1 MTAISHNLTCT
12 TPGHP
17 GQWLGILLLAVASL
31 GVPAESR
38 AQEEDRAALVALY
51 NATGGE
57 NWTNNTNWLSSA
69 PIQEWWGVASNR
81 RDGVVTSLY
90 IPNNNLTGSIPP
102 ELGELGQP

>member
-17 GQWLGILLLAVASL
+17 GQWFGILLLAVAGL

-51 NATGGE
+51 NATDGA
-57 NWTNNTNWLSSA
+57 NWRIKYQLE
-69 PIQEWWGVASNR
+69 Q
-81 RDGVVTSLY
+81 
-90 IPNNNLTGSIPP
+90 
-102 ELGELGQP
+102 